1 MPKWLPKFA
10 PGPLAPEGEWWAKG
24 ACSFLYTHFPL
35 KAPSHHI
42 PPPHFPSLSFAAGIF
57 PLFGSAII
65 FCLCAG
71 WSAVQDT
78 NSSARASASH
88 FGIHFWGFFILF
100 PYRFRQRFF
109 HAFSCFS
116 PPFFQCFFDEFPM
129 QFTSLFWMLFGYVL
143 PTSLLQKI
151 IFFQHPPF

>member
-1 MPKWLPKFA
+1 MPKWLQKFA
-10 PGPLAPEGEWWAKG
+10 PGPLAPEGEWWVPCAW
-24 ACSFLYTHFPL
+24 SFLYTHFPL

-42 PPPHFPSLSFAAGIF
+42 PSPHFPSLSFAAGIF

-88 FGIHFWGFFILF
+88 FTKYFQMFFILF

-109 HAFSCFS
+109 YAFPCFS
-116 PPFFQCFFDEFPM
+116 PPFFQCFFDEIPM
-129 QFTSLFWMLFGYVL
+129 QITSLFWMLFGYVL
-143 PTSLLQKI
+143 PPSLLQKI